1 MWSNYKGFMILS
13 DGKERIILLTET
25 HDGEQQAF
33 IFNNPILTQMGVD
46 HTADRIE
53 VTTLNDLSFEKHWKR
68 QFIPGMYTTTV
79 NLTFE
84 VGGNTEIERGRKLAK
99 KFDPVFS
106 KTVLELMKVVN
117 QKLNEREEPDG
128 K

>member
-1 MWSNYKGFMILS
+1 MILS